1 MKYTFCLTLLEK
13 FEYLRTNGRT
23 KAGVS
28 EETPAHYYNTYARE
42 DYLLSDRL
50 NLLPG

>member
-1 MKYTFCLTLLEK
+1 MSDKSQIGEATLTI
-13 FEYLRTNGRT
+13 Y
-23 KAGVS
+23 
-28 EETPAHYYNTYARE
+28 TYARE